1 MRQIGANGSHGPAAR
16 YRIMGRNLRKEREK
30 TAHGCAAHSQ
40 LFLTG
45 CVKDAG
51 CLLARL
57 CQQPDSGPPADGFIH
72 SGLCC
77 GGRATGPDPSERASM
92 SPTWIKSSLSFANG
106 NCVEVADLPDG
117 TVGIRNSRDSDGPVL
132 RFTPDEWVAFLA
144 GARRG
149 EFDRLG
155 WLRG

>member
-1 MRQIGANGSHGPAAR
+1 M
-16 YRIMGRNLRKEREK
+16 
-30 TAHGCAAHSQ
+30 
-40 LFLTG
+40 
-45 CVKDAG
+45 KDAG
-51 CLLARL
+51 CLLARFCASSL
-57 CQQPDSGPPADGFIH
+57 ISGPPADGSIH

-117 TVGIRNSRDSDGPVL
+117 TVGIRNSRDTDGPVL

-149 EFDRLG
+149 EFDRFG
-155 WLRG
+155 WPGG